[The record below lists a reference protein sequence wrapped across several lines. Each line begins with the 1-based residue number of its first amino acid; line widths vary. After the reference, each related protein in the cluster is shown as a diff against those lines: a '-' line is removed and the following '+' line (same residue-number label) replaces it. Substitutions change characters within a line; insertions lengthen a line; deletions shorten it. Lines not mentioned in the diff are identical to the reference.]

1 MGAVGV
7 GADVDAGWIGTTM
20 GGTICGLG
28 CVDLGSAYIGCPIYC
43 PALPGCAILGY
54 RIVCVCSVGCR
65 VKRTF

>member
-1 MGAVGV
+1 MGAVGL

-20 GGTICGLG
+20 GGTIGGLG

-54 RIVCVCSVGCR
+54 RIV
-65 VKRTF
+65 